1 MAQAAIV
8 RTHASGEADLGDA
21 SPLTAPGAA
30 PATGREE
37 LAPPDAGAT
46 RAATLPAGTVL
57 GSRYR
62 LEELLAVSEPAIT
75 WRAFDQVLSRS
86 VLVHLLPPGDEAEA
100 DLLAA
105 ARRASV
111 ATDSRFLRVLD
122 AVLRDPDARGGDA
135 ELGSYIV
142 CEYAT
147 GQSLEAILSHGP
159 LSGLEAGW
167 VVREVADALSGVH
180 SLGLHHRRISPETVI
195 ITPTGNVKIVGLVI
209 EATLRPA
216 RLSPVRGATTP
227 ELVDVLDL
235 GRLLYATLVCR
246 WPGGP
251 AFSLPDAPVVGRHW
265 MTPRQVRA
273 GVSPALDAVCDQILG
288 DPPRHRATPI
298 RTANELVNALTKVL
312 GAADASG
319 DLERRLRQPI
329 PRVGTHPAAGA
340 AGPVS
345 TLLDQPTEPNPVVRD
360 AGGETAVRPRV
371 TAAHAPPQW
380 VGSTAAAAGPRP
392 SAVTAPVTEPAPAS
406 TAVRTP
412 VPSHVATA
420 RVRPARRPRRWLAL
434 LVMLAVLLT
443 GVGLVAGLVLNNQ
456 LSAAPAPGP
465 RATPARPAAP
475 APPAVLPVRAG
486 RDFDPQG
493 DPNRENPDEV
503 ALAFDGDPATR
514 WRTVAY
520 LGNPRLGGLKRGVGL
535 VLDLGSPQPV
545 SSVTVAL
552 SGTGTDLDLR
562 VPQDQTLTRPPLG
575 SDRQWTPVA
584 EQSGAGR
591 SATLAPEQPVTT
603 RFLLVYLTS
612 LPREDGRYRGGISE
626 VEVRR

>member
-1 MAQAAIV
+1 
-8 RTHASGEADLGDA
+8 
-21 SPLTAPGAA
+21 
-30 PATGREE
+30 
-37 LAPPDAGAT
+37 
-46 RAATLPAGTVL
+46 
-57 GSRYR
+57 
-62 LEELLAVSEPAIT
+62 
-75 WRAFDQVLSRS
+75 
-86 VLVHLLPPGDEAEA
+86 
-100 DLLAA
+100 
-105 ARRASV
+105 
-111 ATDSRFLRVLD
+111 
-122 AVLRDPDARGGDA
+122 
-135 ELGSYIV
+135 
-142 CEYAT
+142 
-147 GQSLEAILSHGP
+147 
-159 LSGLEAGW
+159 
-167 VVREVADALSGVH
+167 
-180 SLGLHHRRISPETVI
+180 
-195 ITPTGNVKIVGLVI
+195 
-209 EATLRPA
+209 
-216 RLSPVRGATTP
+216 
-227 ELVDVLDL
+227 
-235 GRLLYATLVCR
+235 
-246 WPGGP
+246 
-251 AFSLPDAPVVGRHW
+251 
-265 MTPRQVRA
+265 
-273 GVSPALDAVCDQILG
+273 
-288 DPPRHRATPI
+288 
-298 RTANELVNALTKVL
+298 
-312 GAADASG
+312 
-319 DLERRLRQPI
+319 
-329 PRVGTHPAAGA
+329 
-340 AGPVS
+340 
-345 TLLDQPTEPNPVVRD
+345 
-360 AGGETAVRPRV
+360 
-371 TAAHAPPQW
+371 
-380 VGSTAAAAGPRP
+380 
-392 SAVTAPVTEPAPAS
+392 VTAPVTEPAPAS